1 MIICYKSHACPVNIF
16 YTKPR
21 VETVVKRMKYVFLLL
36 TLNIFNIFFL
46 VFLLLTLKKYMLAG
60 CTTASN
66 LLLLFKYCWNI
77 NVIKTSRHNVDITTW
92 NKYSAVNF
100 VSKIVVLSC
109 RCCNLFPVMGRAN
122 EGVIFLIFKINQK
135 VSNELN
141 LIFRC
146 CFV

>member
-1 MIICYKSHACPVNIF
+1 MLFQNISDNSQEDACDGVSLPGKTAGCTIVTQKLLLRLSRAAKALIICYKSHACPVNIF

-77 NVIKTSRHNVDITTW
+77 NVIKTSRHNVDITT
-92 NKYSAVNF
+92 
-100 VSKIVVLSC
+100 
-109 RCCNLFPVMGRAN
+109 
-122 EGVIFLIFKINQK
+122 
-135 VSNELN
+135 
-141 LIFRC
+141 
-146 CFV
+146 